1 MAPTCGIARLAG
13 LPVDLQPRMGREDDL
28 AALESGSEKNGPN
41 DGRDV
46 TYELVGFVSHIGKN
60 TGSGHYVAHI
70 KKDGRWVIFDDQ
82 KVALSAEPPRR
93 RHRAPTKPP
102 GSSSASPRS

>member
-1 MAPTCGIARLAG
+1 MARAAARAG
-13 LPVDLQPRMGREDDL
+13 R
-28 AALESGSEKNGPN
+28 AAGGGP
-41 DGRDV
+41 G

-82 KVALSAEPPRR
+82 KVALSAEPPLDLGYLYLYRR
-93 RHRAPTKPP
+93 TAWGRARVHPP
-102 GSSSASPRS
+102 PEAPPPPPRLARGPSLPPCPRTLPH